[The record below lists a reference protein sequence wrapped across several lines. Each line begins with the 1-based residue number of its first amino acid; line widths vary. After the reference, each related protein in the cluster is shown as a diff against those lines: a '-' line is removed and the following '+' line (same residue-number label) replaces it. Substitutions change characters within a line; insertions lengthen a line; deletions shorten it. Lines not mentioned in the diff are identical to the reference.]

1 MTSLLPS
8 RDYHDRAAERR
19 GSGAVQA
26 DLATRRP
33 LVLVATLGGALAA
46 ASTLLV
52 CLAAGVVGW
61 FLIDGGAHGVP
72 RDGLRTGA
80 LAWLMGHGSGVRVE
94 GVAIGAI
101 PLGITVA
108 SAWALWRIGQRVGA
122 SISGHGPDVEEI
134 ADGQRDFTVLVA
146 GLLLSTGY
154 VVVAVVTATLTS
166 TPATAPSTPGVVV
179 WALLLC
185 LAVGV
190 PAIAIGSGRAAI
202 WTSVL
207 PPTVRAAGTIARR
220 LLLLWVAVSALA
232 LAIALLSDL
241 STAANV
247 LSQLDAGA
255 GATLIVVVVSL
266 LLVPNAVLFSGS
278 YLLGPGFTVGTGTL
292 VTPSVVV
299 LGPLPSFPM
308 LAALPDE
315 GPTSGWT
322 AWLVLL
328 PLLVAFVAVALQ
340 QRRSPVFAYTEG
352 AVRGCA
358 GGILAGLLF
367 GVAASLAGGAVGPG
381 RMRDVGPYA
390 FDVTLHA
397 VTAFGIGGLLGALA
411 MTWWQRRSMP
421 VDISLDADLDSDR
434 EPTQ

>member
-8 RDYHDRAAERR
+8 RDDADRAVGRQRAGDAR
-19 GSGAVQA
+19 S

-33 LVLVATLGGALAA
+33 LVLVATLGGAAAA

-61 FLIDGGAHGVP
+61 FLSDGGAHGVP

-94 GVAIGAI
+94 GVAIGAL
-101 PLGITVA
+101 PLGITVL

-122 SISGHGPDVEEI
+122 SISGHGPDVGEI
-134 ADGQRDFTVLVA
+134 ADGQRDLTVPVA

-154 VVVAVVTATLTS
+154 VLVTVAVATLAS
-166 TPATAPSTPGVVV
+166 TRATAPSTSSAVL
-179 WALLLC
+179 WALALC
-185 LAVGV
+185 LFVGV

-202 WTSVL
+202 WTSAL
-207 PPTVRAAGTIARR
+207 PLTVRAAGDIVRR
-220 LLLLWVAVSALA
+220 LLLLWVAVSSLV
-232 LAIALLSDL
+232 LAIALLADL

-247 LSQLDAGA
+247 LSQLDADL
-255 GATLIVVVVSL
+255 GATAIIVVVSL
-266 LLVPNAVLFSGS
+266 LLVPNAVVFSGS
-278 YLLGPGFTVGTGTL
+278 YLLGPGFMVGTGTL
-292 VTPSVVV
+292 VAPSMVV
-299 LGPLPSFPM
+299 LGPLPAFPM

-322 AWLVLL
+322 AWLVAL
-328 PLLVAFVAVALQ
+328 PLLVAFVAVLLH
-340 QRRSPVFAYTEG
+340 QRRFPVFGYTDA

-367 GVAASLAGGAVGPG
+367 GMAASLAGGAVGPG
-381 RMRDVGPYA
+381 RMRDVAPYA

-397 VTAFGIGGLLGALA
+397 VTSFGIGGLIGALA

-421 VDISLDADLDSDR
+421 VEIVLDG

>member
-8 RDYHDRAAERR
+8 RDHQDRAAERR
-19 GSGAVQA
+19 GSGVLQD
-26 DLATRRP
+26 DLTTRRP
-33 LVLVATLGGALAA
+33 LVFVATLGGALAA

-52 CLAAGVVGW
+52 CLATGVIGW
-61 FLIDGGAHGVP
+61 FLIDGGSHGVP

-94 GVAIGAI
+94 GVAIGAV
-101 PLGITVA
+101 PLGVTVA
-108 SAWALWRIGQRVGA
+108 SAWALWRIGQRVGV

-134 ADGQRDFTVLVA
+134 ADGQRDLTVPVA
-146 GLLLSTGY
+146 GILLSTGY
-154 VVVAVVTATLTS
+154 VVVAVITSSLAS
-166 TPATAPSTPGVVV
+166 TPATAPSTPSVVV

-185 LAVGV
+185 VIVGV

-202 WTSVL
+202 WTAVL
-207 PPTVRAAGTIARR
+207 PPTVRAAGTIAGRV
-220 LLLLWVAVSALA
+220 LLWWVAVSSVVLV
-232 LAIALLSDL
+232 IALLSDL

-247 LSQLDAGA
+247 LSQLEAGV
-255 GATLIVVVVSL
+255 GATLVIVGVSL
-266 LLVPNAVLFSGS
+266 LLVPNAILFSGS

-292 VTPSVVV
+292 VAPSVVV

-308 LAALPDE
+308 LAALPGE
-315 GPTSGWT
+315 GTAGGWT

-340 QRRSPVFAYTEG
+340 QRRSPVFGYTEG
-352 AVRGCA
+352 GIRGCA
-358 GGILAGLLF
+358 AGILAGLLF
-367 GVAASLAGGAVGPG
+367 GVAASFAGGAVGPG
-381 RMRDVGPYA
+381 RMRDVAPDA

-397 VTAFGIGGLLGALA
+397 VASFGIGGLLGALA

-421 VDISLDADLDSDR
+421 VDISLDAGP